1 MPPRRPRGR
10 RAAYPLPAVEPTR
23 SAPEQDAD
31 AHNAWLTDPSAAEQ
45 DTSSTGLAPHSASE
59 PAAPSDLGP
68 TTASGRQAPS
78 PARSAQP
85 TVVPGRTASVSAS
98 SGATEH
104 PSPPASGSPVV
115 HRPSAQSP
123 ATSPEGGDSSTG
135 ATAAAASAAAVPAAA
150 DVRPWADG
158 SDASGS
164 TTEAASA
171 SSSGSGGARGPGSS
185 RTGGAGGSRSSH
197 GPADTPENPSGSLP
211 KVAGWTVLTTLV
223 PGTGLLTTRMRRL
236 GWVLLALLV
245 LAVIVLTAVLVFGD
259 PLRTGMMIVTN
270 RALLIGILVAAGVAG
285 LVWAAQIVLANL
297 AHTTRQRLQG
307 AKKYLALALAALMVV
322 AIAVPFGRGVQSVWA
337 VQALLGSKSVF
348 GGQEGGESPIVKGK
362 DPWAGTDRVN
372 IMLLGQDSGEDRT
385 GTRPDTIMMASIDT
399 STGKTA
405 LFSIP
410 RNLEGV
416 RFPEGTAAAEEFPD
430 GFDYFGKN
438 QDLINAVW
446 TWADDRPDLFPDDPE
461 PGLTATTW
469 AVEETLGLET
479 DYYAMVN
486 LQGFEDLV
494 NAIGGVDL
502 VVERRIPIGGG
513 TNQATGG
520 KYPIDGYIEP
530 GDQKLDGF
538 HALWYARSRE
548 GSNDFNRMCR
558 QQRMVRA
565 VTEEAQPAT
574 VAVSVPGLV
583 TATEENIQTNI
594 PTSDIDAF
602 VDLALRVKEGGF
614 TSYPITPDVTNPGNP
629 DWDELK
635 KWSAASIEDSMEQDA
650 PESVV
655 GETEPGSTAPAETA
669 EDPEESKAE
678 GGEAE
683 EPPAD
688 ESSTDATSDDD
699 EKTDDGP
706 EIDKDPLR
714 SCLPGAEEG

>member
-1 MPPRRPRGR
+1 M
-10 RAAYPLPAVEPTR
+10 
-23 SAPEQDAD
+23 
-31 AHNAWLTDPSAAEQ
+31 
-45 DTSSTGLAPHSASE
+45 
-59 PAAPSDLGP
+59 
-68 TTASGRQAPS
+68 
-78 PARSAQP
+78 
-85 TVVPGRTASVSAS
+85 
-98 SGATEH
+98 
-104 PSPPASGSPVV
+104 
-115 HRPSAQSP
+115 
-123 ATSPEGGDSSTG
+123 
-135 ATAAAASAAAVPAAA
+135 
-150 DVRPWADG
+150 
-158 SDASGS
+158 
-164 TTEAASA
+164 
-171 SSSGSGGARGPGSS
+171 
-185 RTGGAGGSRSSH
+185 
-197 GPADTPENPSGSLP
+197 
-211 KVAGWTVLTTLV
+211 LTTLV

-297 AHTTRQRLQG
+297 AHTTRQRLHG

-520 KYPIDGYIEP
+520 STPSTGTSSPATRSSTGSTRSGTPAPERAP
-530 GDQKLDGF
+530 TTST
-538 HALWYARSRE
+538 ACAVSSAWCAPSPRRRSPPRSPSRSRVW
-548 GSNDFNRMCR
+548 SPPPRR
-558 QQRMVRA
+558 TSRR
-565 VTEEAQPAT
+565 T
-574 VAVSVPGLV
+574 SRR
-583 TATEENIQTNI
+583 
-594 PTSDIDAF
+594 PTSMPSWTSPC
-602 VDLALRVKEGGF
+602 VSRRV
-614 TSYPITPDVTNPGNP
+614 
-629 DWDELK
+629 
-635 KWSAASIEDSMEQDA
+635 
-650 PESVV
+650 
-655 GETEPGSTAPAETA
+655 GS
-669 EDPEESKAE
+669 
-678 GGEAE
+678 
-683 EPPAD
+683 PP
-688 ESSTDATSDDD
+688 T
-699 EKTDDGP
+699 
-706 EIDKDPLR
+706 R
-714 SCLPGAEEG
+714 SRRT